1 MTAAEVMHYLPH
13 GHRAETRVTSDLR
26 PQLKAAALGQ
36 ASVGAA
42 PVVIVVAAEPGRLS
56 QRYGAEADAF
66 TDLEAGHAT
75 QNMLLQAVVR
85 GLAAV
90 PVGSLDGSR
99 VARTLG
105 LPPGQEVVYLIPVGF
120 AA

>member
-1 MTAAEVMHYLPH
+1 
-13 GHRAETRVTSDLR
+13 
-26 PQLKAAALGQ
+26 
-36 ASVGAA
+36 
-42 PVVIVVAAEPGRLS
+42 
-56 QRYGAEADAF
+56 
-66 TDLEAGHAT
+66 
-75 QNMLLQAVVR
+75 MLLQAVVR

-99 VARTLG
+99 VARTPG